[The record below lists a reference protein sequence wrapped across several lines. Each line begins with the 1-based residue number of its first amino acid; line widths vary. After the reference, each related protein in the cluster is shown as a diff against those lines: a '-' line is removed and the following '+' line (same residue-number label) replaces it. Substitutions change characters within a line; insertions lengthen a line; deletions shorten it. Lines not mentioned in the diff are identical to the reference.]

1 MGAALMNGGIVQ
13 GRVVHASSG
22 APVADATIAV
32 IDGPGPY
39 PDIAVMTDDDGRF
52 TLNAIA
58 AGNWRLGARSANGET
73 GEASVAVVNSAV
85 AAAVITVS

>member
-1 MGAALMNGGIVQ
+1 MNGGSVQ
-13 GRVVHASSG
+13 GRVVHASGG
-22 APVADATIAV
+22 APVADATITV
-32 IDGPGPY
+32 LGSPGPH

-52 TLNAIA
+52 TMEAIA

-85 AAAVITVS
+85 VEAVITVS